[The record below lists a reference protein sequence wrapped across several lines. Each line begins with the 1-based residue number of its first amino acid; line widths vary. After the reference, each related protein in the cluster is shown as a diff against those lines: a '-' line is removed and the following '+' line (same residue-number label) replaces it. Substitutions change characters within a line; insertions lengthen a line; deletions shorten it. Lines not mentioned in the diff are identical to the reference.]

1 MWTKKK
7 FQLKLTQT
15 SNLFEAVYS
24 TKLVKDRRLRIDM
37 TQIQEA
43 IREENIE
50 LLWIPGNE
58 MLADILTKKGVSA
71 DSILEVIRNG
81 RLERKNAKRRLVF
94 DDVFG

>member
-15 SNLFEAVYS
+15 NNLFEAVYS

-37 TQIQEA
+37 AQIQEV
-43 IREENIE
+43 IQEENIE
-50 LLWIPGNE
+50 LLWIPGSE
-58 MLADILTKKGVSA
+58 MLADILTKKGVCA

-81 RLERKNAKRRLVF
+81 RLERKNAKGRLV
-94 DDVFG
+94 